1 MANNTCF
8 EYRGVSDLVVA
19 EVIYDNDSRYLASMI
34 GQLAPVATIARET
47 TQNSKTSYY
56 DNLPMVV
63 INSTGSDTLQ
73 LTISV
78 PDLSLLARITGQKY
92 LSNVGAMVEGERRD
106 SYYAIGYKYQG
117 TDGRTRYSWRY
128 KGQFST
134 PSETYN
140 TKDDGTDTGNV
151 TLTFTGI
158 ATTHKF
164 ERTGQGAKGIVVDD
178 SLGKI
183 DYDTFLDE
191 VMTPDALV
199 PTSSGGIE
207 APEFLPTSSYFSGSL
222 HVTLA
227 SGTPNVSIKYTTDG
241 TDPKTS
247 GTAQT
252 YNAANGITL
261 TDTATIMAYAYAGG
275 SMAEPSETVFK
286 TYEKV

>member
-1 MANNTCF
+1 MANTCF
-8 EYRGVSDLVVA
+8 EYRGVSDLILARVVRDT
-19 EVIYDNDSRYLASMI
+19 EDDYSASVI

-47 TQNSKTSYY
+47 ATNSKTSYY

-63 INSTGSDTLQ
+63 ITSTGSDTFQ

-78 PDLSLLARITGQKY
+78 PSLSTLASITGQTY
-92 LSNVGAMVEGERRD
+92 YGNIGAMIEGDRND
-106 SYYAIGYKYQG
+106 SYWAIGYKYQG

-151 TLTFTGI
+151 TLTYTSI
-158 ATTHKF
+158 ATTYKF
-164 ERTGQGAKGIVVDD
+164 ERTGKGAKGIVVDD

-183 DYDTFLDE
+183 DYNTFLDT
-191 VMTPDALV
+191 VKTPDNLS
-199 PTSSGGIE
+199 PSGSGGIE
-207 APEFLPTSSYFSGSL
+207 APEFLPSSPIFSGTL
-222 HVTLA
+222 HVTLGSA
-227 SGTPNVSIKYTTDG
+227 TPNVSIKYTTDG

-247 GTAQT
+247 DTAQS

-261 TDTATIMAYAYAGG
+261 TATTTIMAYAYAGG
-275 SMAEPSETVFK
+275 SMAEPSETVMK
-286 TYEKV
+286 TYTKS